1 MPLLSMTGFGDAR
14 HERADHALAV
24 EVRTINNRHF
34 KLNLRSTE
42 GYASLDARIEAVV
55 REFVRR
61 GTVNVNIRIRHMSD
75 AEDYRVNAAVLENYV
90 DQLQKVAA
98 KRDLSEELRLE
109 PLAAL
114 PGVIEQL
121 SAEAHDAESVWPL
134 LEPTLRAALEQ
145 LTEMRLAEGRALAAD
160 LQSQCAA
167 VDGSLK
173 KIAARAPHVVEG
185 YRQRLHDRVS
195 EALAQ
200 FKTAIEPID
209 LVREV
214 CVFADRSDISE
225 EIVRLRSHLGQF
237 AQAMQS
243 AESAGRKLEFIC
255 QEMGRETNTIGSK
268 ANDAEISHEVV
279 EIKTA
284 LERIREQ
291 IQNIE

>member
-14 HERADHALAV
+14 HERANHALTA

-34 KLNLRSTE
+34 KLNLRTTE
-42 GYASLDARIEAVV
+42 GYGALEARIEAVV
-55 REFVRR
+55 REYVRR
-61 GTVNVNIRIRHMSD
+61 GTVNVNLRIRHMSA
-75 AEDYRVNAAVLENYV
+75 AEDYRVNAEVLENYI

-98 KRDLSEELRLE
+98 KRHLPEELRLE
-109 PLAAL
+109 SLVGL
-114 PGVIEQL
+114 PGVIEEL
-121 SAEAHDAESVWPL
+121 SADAHDAETVWPL
-134 LEPTLRAALEQ
+134 LEPTLRAALDSM
-145 LTEMRLAEGRALAAD
+145 TEMRIAEGRALGDD
-160 LQSQCAA
+160 LRAQCEA
-167 VDGSLK
+167 VDASLK
-173 KIAARAPHVVEG
+173 NISVRSPQVVEG
-185 YRQRLHDRVS
+185 YRQRLQDRVG
-195 EALAQ
+195 EAMSQ
-200 FKTAIEPID
+200 FKVNVEPLD

-237 AQAMQS
+237 AQAMQA

-291 IQNIE
+291 IQNVE

>member
-14 HERADHALAV
+14 DERDDHAISA

-34 KLNLRSTE
+34 KLNLRTTE
-42 GYASLDARIEAVV
+42 GYGALDARIEAVV

-61 GTVNVNIRIRHMSD
+61 GTVNVNIRIRHMSA
-75 AEDYRVNAAVLENYV
+75 AEDYRLNTDVLENYI
-90 DQLQKVAA
+90 DQLQKISA
-98 KRDLSEELRLE
+98 KRNFDEKLRLE
-109 PLAAL
+109 PLASL

-121 SAEAHDAESVWPL
+121 STEAHDPDEVWPL
-134 LEPTLRAALEQ
+134 LEPTLRTALEAMTAMRQAEGAALS
-145 LTEMRLAEGRALAAD
+145 AD
-160 LQSQCAA
+160 LQSQCAVVDRSLNAIA
-167 VDGSLK
+167 VRS
-173 KIAARAPHVVEG
+173 PQVVEG
-185 YRQRLHDRVS
+185 YRQRLQDRVG
-195 EALAQ
+195 EALAK
-200 FKTAIEPID
+200 FAVTIEPID

-225 EIVRLRSHLGQF
+225 EIVRLRSHLVQF
-237 AQAMQS
+237 AQALQS

-291 IQNIE
+291 IQNVE

>member
-14 HERADHALAV
+14 DERDDHALSA

-42 GYASLDARIEAVV
+42 GYAALDARIEAVV

-61 GTVNVNIRIRHMSD
+61 GTVNVNIRIRHMSA
-75 AEDYRVNAAVLENYV
+75 AEDYRLNTEVLENYI
-90 DQLQKVAA
+90 DQLQQVCS
-98 KRDLSEELRLE
+98 KRNFDEKLRIE
-109 PLAAL
+109 PLANL
-114 PGVIEQL
+114 PGVVEQL
-121 SAEAHDAESVWPL
+121 SSEAHDAEDVWPL
-134 LEPTLRAALEQ
+134 LEPTLRAALEAMTQ
-145 LTEMRLAEGRALAAD
+145 MRVVEGRALAAD
-160 LQSQCAA
+160 LDAQCAT
-167 VDGSLK
+167 VESSLK
-173 KIAARAPHVVEG
+173 SIAARSPQVVEG
-185 YRQRLHDRVS
+185 YRQRLQDRVG
-195 EALAQ
+195 EALAK
-200 FKTAIEPID
+200 FNVSIEPID

-225 EIVRLRSHLGQF
+225 EIVRLRSHLAQF
-237 AQAMQS
+237 TQALQS

-291 IQNIE
+291 IQNVE

>member
-14 HERADHALAV
+14 DERDEHALSA

-42 GYASLDARIEAVV
+42 GYAALDARIEAVV

-61 GTVNVNIRIRHMSD
+61 GTVNVNIRIRHMSA
-75 AEDYRVNAAVLENYV
+75 AEDYRLNTEVLENYI
-90 DQLQKVAA
+90 DQLQKVCA
-98 KRDLSEELRLE
+98 KRHFDEKLRIE
-109 PLAAL
+109 PLANL
-114 PGVIEQL
+114 PGVVEQL
-121 SAEAHDAESVWPL
+121 SSEAHDAEDVWPL
-134 LEPTLRAALEQ
+134 LEPTLRAALEAMTQ
-145 LTEMRLAEGRALAAD
+145 MRVAEGRALAAD
-160 LQSQCAA
+160 LDAQCS
-167 VDGSLK
+167 VVEGSLK
-173 KIAARAPHVVEG
+173 NIAARSPQVVES
-185 YRQRLHDRVS
+185 YRQRLQDRVG
-195 EALAQ
+195 EALAK
-200 FKTAIEPID
+200 FNVSIEPID

-225 EIVRLRSHLGQF
+225 EIVRLRSHLAQFGQ
-237 AQAMQS
+237 ALQS

-291 IQNIE
+291 IQNVE

>member
-14 HERADHALAV
+14 QERADHAIAA

-34 KLNLRSTE
+34 KLNLRTTE
-42 GYASLDARIEAVV
+42 GYGALESRIEAVV

-61 GTVNVNIRIRHMSD
+61 GTVNVNVRIRHMSA
-75 AEDYRVNAAVLENYV
+75 AEDFRINAEVLENYV
-90 DQLQKVAA
+90 DQLQKLAA
-98 KRDLSEELRLE
+98 KRHLPEELRLE
-109 PLAAL
+109 PLAML
-114 PGVIEQL
+114 PGVVEEL

-134 LEPTLRAALEQ
+134 VEPTLRSALES
-145 LTEMRLAEGRALAAD
+145 LTEMRVAEGRALGAD
-160 LQSQCAA
+160 LESQCTA
-167 VDGSLK
+167 VESSLK
-173 KIAARAPHVVEG
+173 NIAVRSPLVVEG
-185 YRQRLHDRVS
+185 YRQRLLDRVG

-200 FKTAIEPID
+200 FKVAVEPID

-225 EIVRLRSHLGQF
+225 EIVRLRSHLAQF
-237 AQAMQS
+237 AQALAA

-291 IQNIE
+291 IQNVE